1 MIAKFER
8 AWATTRWSHFLLIVG
23 GGGLCCL
30 SCHCKAAARRGRK
43 GFHRGYYSFWQMHP
57 YQAQWTKQRK
67 ARSGFFLF
75 VIVFL
80 HLAGRTCVRMYLG
93 IFSFSIGV
101 YINTLHTYLGVRI
114 GSEKQMETNL
124 SGCCTRILPICP
136 LSVPNVVTYL
146 RACTSEMHS
155 AFSSL
160 QP

>member
-1 MIAKFER
+1 MESFLIDSRRWGVVLPFLAIAKQQLEEEER
-8 AWATTRWSHFLLIVG
+8 GFIKDITVFGKCTHTK
-23 GGGLCCL
+23 L
-30 SCHCKAAARRGRK
+30 SGRNSGK
-43 GFHRGYYSFWQMHP
+43 LVQ
-57 YQAQWTKQRK
+57 
-67 ARSGFFLF
+67 GFFLF